1 MYEADKMVV
10 PFVYA
15 LYLLY
20 LLQGN
25 WGKKTILLRKEA

>member
-15 LYLLY
+15 LY